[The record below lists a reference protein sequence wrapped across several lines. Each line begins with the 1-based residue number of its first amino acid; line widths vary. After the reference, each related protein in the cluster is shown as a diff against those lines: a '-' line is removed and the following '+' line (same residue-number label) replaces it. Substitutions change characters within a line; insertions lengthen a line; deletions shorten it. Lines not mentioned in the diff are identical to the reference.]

1 MNAVREVLRETRDD
15 RLAEALLI
23 LAQPGAPP
31 SDKCL
36 EGAPGATHERPGR
49 LVGAAERLDLLDL
62 LV

>member
-31 SDKCL
+31 SD
-36 EGAPGATHERPGR
+36 
-49 LVGAAERLDLLDL
+49 
-62 LV
+62 